1 MKTASNS
8 LENLKNSLTAIENLD
23 AIKGGNDENPDRA
36 MRLTP
41 RQLRDRMKDNA
52 INNFFVKGR

>member
-8 LENLKNSLTAIENLD
+8 LENLKNSLTTIENLET
-23 AIKGGNDENPDRA
+23 IKGGNDENPDRT

-41 RQLRDRMKDNA
+41 RQLRDRMKGNA
-52 INNFFVKGR
+52 INNFFIKGR